1 MLSRQISR
9 CRNTIKS
16 NFVCKNDS
24 SLYGFVVLNNIS
36 LNISKNGMYGLVG
49 DNGSGKTTILGLI
62 DNIYDCDIG
71 EILINSIPINSLSPE
86 EIRDKITYVS
96 REPLVLPGDIWHNL
110 KLGNTDVS
118 EEKIIDACKKQE
130 FIKTLWDLN
139 RNTTL
144 PLRLSVKNCES
155 KGA

>member
-62 DNIYDCDIG
+62 DNIYDCDSG
-71 EILINSIPINSLSPE
+71 EILINSIPINNFSPE

-110 KLGNTDVS
+110 KLGNTDIS
-118 EEKIIDACKKQE
+118 EEKIIDACKKTGIHQDIMGFE
-130 FIKTLWDLN
+130 SQYDT
-139 RNTTL
+139 
-144 PLRLSVKNCES
+144 PLEVIS
-155 KGA
+155 KEL